1 MADPT
6 PGARAFPDPRFY
18 ESGPPLSLADLA
30 ELVGSA
36 LAPGARLQSVFGG
49 LDSLKRAGPGSVS
62 FCAGRDYL
70 ADLGATKA
78 GACLVPAALAGH
90 VPEGAVALVT
100 PQPHAALALLAAYFH
115 EPRQIDPDAPA
126 VHPSARLED
135 AVVIAPGAVI
145 GQGAMIGAGTRI
157 GAGAVIGPGV
167 AIGRGA
173 LVGPRAVIGF
183 ALIGDRV
190 RIHAGA
196 VIGEPGF
203 GAAPGPTGILD
214 VPQLGRV
221 ILQDGVTVGA
231 NSCIDRGAFEDTV
244 VGENTKIDNLVQIA
258 HNVVI
263 GRNCLLAAF
272 TGISGSTVVGD
283 GAVFG
288 GRAGISDHIVIGAGA
303 RIAAAAGVMKDVP
316 AGESWGGSPARPVKH
331 WLRESALIARLAR
344 RRSGGGE

>member
-1 MADPT
+1 MA
-6 PGARAFPDPRFY
+6 GAAVASGAPSQRAFR
-18 ESGPPLSLADLA
+18 
-30 ELVGSA
+30 
-36 LAPGARLQSVFGG
+36 G
-49 LDSLKRAGPGSVS
+49 LDSLKRAEPDSIS

-70 ADLGATKA
+70 ADLGATRA
-78 GACLVPAALAGH
+78 GACLVPAALADQ
-90 VPEGAVALVT
+90 VPDGTTALVT
-100 PQPHAALALLAAYFH
+100 PQPHAALALLAEYFH
-115 EPRQIDPDAPA
+115 RPRQIEPNAPA
-126 VHPSARLED
+126 VHPSVRLEHG
-135 AVVIAPGAVI
+135 VILAPGVVI

-167 AIGRGA
+167 AIGRGG
-173 LVGPRAVIGF
+173 LVGHRAVIGF

-272 TGISGSTVVGD
+272 TGISGSTVPLV
-283 GAVFG
+283 
-288 GRAGISDHIVIGAGA
+288 
-303 RIAAAAGVMKDVP
+303 
-316 AGESWGGSPARPVKH
+316 
-331 WLRESALIARLAR
+331 
-344 RRSGGGE
+344 